1 MSDITCVK
9 KTLAAVVFGV
19 VLTHSAFANESFS
32 IMNDRLSSAMQDN
45 ANNNNAGTQARVSKA
60 YNEAKSAIGG
70 SMDNSK
76 AQVSTSPVSTPTTDP
91 RTSLSAPNLTHA
103 QADHINNAF
112 GQSYIDAKNE
122 TSIST
127 VASDTMTPGNK
138 VDPTGDPVSMM
149 AGVKNDPTGTPVTM
163 MAGVKNDPT
172 GTPVTMIAGV
182 KNDPTGTPVT
192 MVSGVKNDLTDTPV
206 TMMAGVKNDPTGV
219 PVSTVEEVKNSPVTT
234 APNIKQDIGATLVPQ
249 TAPVPDSAPVTISNT
264 VVNSAINVDASQ
276 LAANTPVQVGEV
288 ITTAGA
294 IAATNPTAQISVP
307 MESIFSTPSHSNHN
321 NRERSVD
328 HEAHQGRGADNEHS
342 HAFGGHGYG
351 HDNSKSEGFGGHA
364 QFH

>member
-19 VLTHSAFANESFS
+19 VLTHSAFANESFG

-45 ANNNNAGTQARVSKA
+45 ANNNNVGTQARVHDA
-60 YNEAKSAIGG
+60 YNAAKGAIGG

-76 AQVSTSPVSTPTTDP
+76 AQVSTSPVSITTTDP

-103 QADHINNAF
+103 QADQINNAF

-122 TSIST
+122 TSMST
-127 VASDTMTPGNK
+127 VAPDIMTPGNK
-138 VDPTGDPVSMM
+138 VDPTGDPVSMI
-149 AGVKNDPTGTPVTM
+149 AGVKHDPTGTPVTM

-172 GTPVTMIAGV
+172 GTPVTMVAGVKKDPTGTPVSMVAGV
-182 KNDPTGTPVT
+182 KNDPTGTPVS
-192 MVSGVKNDLTDTPV
+192 MVSGVKNDPTGTPV
-206 TMMAGVKNDPTGV
+206 SP
-219 PVSTVEEVKNSPVTT
+219 PVAV
-234 APNIKQDIGATLVPQ
+234 
-249 TAPVPDSAPVTISNT
+249 SN
-264 VVNSAINVDASQ
+264 VVANSAINVNASQ
-276 LAANTPVQVGEV
+276 LAANTPVQVDNT

-294 IAATNPTAQISVP
+294 IAAVNPDAQISVP
-307 MESIFSTPSHSNHN
+307 MESVFSTPTRSNHN
-321 NRERSVD
+321 NRESSVD
-328 HEAHQGRGADNEHS
+328 REEHQGRGADNEHS

>member
-1 MSDITCVK
+1 MPAVACVK
-9 KTLAAVVFGV
+9 KTLAVVVFGV
-19 VLTHSAFANESFS
+19 VFSGSAFANESFG

-45 ANNNNAGTQARVSKA
+45 ANNNNIGTQARVHDA
-60 YNEAKSAIGG
+60 YNAAKGAIGG

-76 AQVSTSPVSTPTTDP
+76 ALSSTPAASFSTTDP

-103 QADHINNAF
+103 QADQINNAF

-122 TSIST
+122 TSVRT
-127 VASDTMTPGNK
+127 VAPNTMTPGNK
-138 VDPTGDPVSMM
+138 VDPTGNPVSMM

-172 GTPVTMIAGV
+172 GVPVTMMAGV
-182 KNDPTGTPVT
+182 KNDPTG
-192 MVSGVKNDLTDTPV
+192 TPV
-206 TMMAGVKNDPTGV
+206 TMMAGVKNDPTGT
-219 PVSTVEEVKNSPVTT
+219 PVSMVEEVKNNSVTT
-234 APNIKQDIGATLVPQ
+234 APDIKVDTGVTAVTQ
-249 TAPVPDSAPVTISNT
+249 TAPIPDSTPVTLSNT
-264 VVNSAINVDASQ
+264 VANSTINVDANQ
-276 LAANTPVQVGEV
+276 LAANTPVQVGDV

-307 MESIFSTPSHSNHN
+307 MESVFTTPSRSNHN

-328 HEAHQGRGADNEHS
+328 HQEHQGRGADNEHS

>member
-1 MSDITCVK
+1 MPAVACVK
-9 KTLAAVVFGV
+9 KTLAVVVFSV
-19 VLTHSAFANESFS
+19 VFSGSAFANESFG

-45 ANNNNAGTQARVSKA
+45 ANNNNIGTQARVHDA
-60 YNEAKSAIGG
+60 YNAAKGAIGG

-76 AQVSTSPVSTPTTDP
+76 ALSSTPAASFSTTDP

-103 QADHINNAF
+103 QADQINNAF

-122 TSIST
+122 TSVRT
-127 VASDTMTPGNK
+127 VAPDTMTPGNK
-138 VDPTGDPVSMM
+138 VDPTGNPVSM
-149 AGVKNDPTGTPVTM
+149 V
-163 MAGVKNDPT
+163 
-172 GTPVTMIAGV
+172 AGV

-192 MVSGVKNDLTDTPV
+192 MV
-206 TMMAGVKNDPTGV
+206 
-219 PVSTVEEVKNSPVTT
+219 EEVKNNSVTT
-234 APNIKQDIGATLVPQ
+234 APDIKVDTGVTAVTQ
-249 TAPVPDSAPVTISNT
+249 TAPIPDSTPVTLSNT
-264 VVNSAINVDASQ
+264 VANSTINVDANQ
-276 LAANTPVQVGEV
+276 LAANTPVQVGDV

-307 MESIFSTPSHSNHN
+307 MESVFTTPSRSNHN

-328 HEAHQGRGADNEHS
+328 HQEHQGRGADNEHS

>member
-1 MSDITCVK
+1 MPVVACVK
-9 KTLAAVVFGV
+9 KTLAVV
-19 VLTHSAFANESFS
+19 VLGVMFSASAFANESFG

-45 ANNNNAGTQARVSKA
+45 ANNNNVGTQARVHDA
-60 YNEAKSAIGG
+60 YNAAKGAIGG

-76 AQVSTSPVSTPTTDP
+76 ALSSTPTVSFSTTDP

-103 QADHINNAF
+103 QADQINNAF

-122 TSIST
+122 TSVRT
-127 VASDTMTPGNK
+127 VAPDTMTPGNK
-138 VDPTGDPVSMM
+138 VDPTGDPVSMV

-172 GTPVTMIAGV
+172 GTPVSMMAGV
-182 KNDPTGTPVT
+182 KNDPTGTPV
-192 MVSGVKNDLTDTPV
+192 S
-206 TMMAGVKNDPTGV
+206 MMAGVKNDPTGT
-219 PVSTVEEVKNSPVTT
+219 PVSTVEEVKNNPISAAPDMKVDTGVTSVT
-234 APNIKQDIGATLVPQ
+234 QA
-249 TAPVPDSAPVTISNT
+249 APVPDTAPVTISNAEA
-264 VVNSAINVDASQ
+264 NSAINVDASQ
-276 LAANTPVQVGEV
+276 LAANTPVQVGDV

-307 MESIFSTPSHSNHN
+307 MESVFSTPSRSNHN
-321 NRERSVD
+321 NRERSFD
-328 HEAHQGRGADNEHS
+328 HQEHQGRGADNEHS
-342 HAFGGHGYG
+342 NALGGHGYG

>member
-1 MSDITCVK
+1 MPAVACVK
-9 KTLAAVVFGV
+9 ETLAVIVFVVVFSG
-19 VLTHSAFANESFS
+19 SAFANESFS
-32 IMNDRLSSAMQDN
+32 IMNDRLSSAIQDN
-45 ANNNNAGTQARVSKA
+45 ANNNNVGTQARVHDA
-60 YNEAKSAIGG
+60 YNAAKGAIGG

-76 AQVSTSPVSTPTTDP
+76 ALSSTPAASFSTTDP

-103 QADHINNAF
+103 KADQINNAF

-122 TSIST
+122 TSVRT
-127 VASDTMTPGNK
+127 VAPDTMTPGNK
-138 VDPTGDPVSMM
+138 VDPTGDPVSMV

-172 GTPVTMIAGV
+172 GTPV
-182 KNDPTGTPVT
+182 
-192 MVSGVKNDLTDTPV
+192 
-206 TMMAGVKNDPTGV
+206 
-219 PVSTVEEVKNSPVTT
+219 STVEEVKNNPISAAPDMKVDTGVTST
-234 APNIKQDIGATLVPQ
+234 SQ
-249 TAPVPDSAPVTISNT
+249 TAPAPDTAPVTVSNAVAKST
-264 VVNSAINVDASQ
+264 INVDASQ
-276 LAANTPVQVGEV
+276 LAANTPVQVGDV

-294 IAATNPTAQISVP
+294 IAATSPTAQISVP
-307 MESIFSTPSHSNHN
+307 MESVFSTPSRSNHN

-328 HEAHQGRGADNEHS
+328 HQEHQGRGADNEHS

>member
-1 MSDITCVK
+1 MPAVACVK
-9 KTLAAVVFGV
+9 KTLAVVVFGV
-19 VLTHSAFANESFS
+19 VFSGSAFANESFG

-45 ANNNNAGTQARVSKA
+45 ANNNNIGTQARVHDA
-60 YNEAKSAIGG
+60 YNAAKGAIGG

-76 AQVSTSPVSTPTTDP
+76 ALSSTPAASFSTTDP

-103 QADHINNAF
+103 QADQINNAF

-122 TSIST
+122 TSVRT
-127 VASDTMTPGNK
+127 VAPDTMTPGNK
-138 VDPTGDPVSMM
+138 VDPTGNPVSMV
-149 AGVKNDPTGTPVTM
+149 AGVKNDPTGTPVSM
-163 MAGVKNDPT
+163 
-172 GTPVTMIAGV
+172 
-182 KNDPTGTPVT
+182 
-192 MVSGVKNDLTDTPV
+192 
-206 TMMAGVKNDPTGV
+206 
-219 PVSTVEEVKNSPVTT
+219 VEEVKNNSVTT
-234 APNIKQDIGATLVPQ
+234 APDIKVDTGVTAVTQ
-249 TAPVPDSAPVTISNT
+249 TAPIPDSTPVTLSNT
-264 VVNSAINVDASQ
+264 VANSTINVDANQ
-276 LAANTPVQVGEV
+276 LAANTPVQVGDV

-307 MESIFSTPSHSNHN
+307 MESVFTTPSRSNHN

-328 HEAHQGRGADNEHS
+328 HQEHQGRGADNEHS